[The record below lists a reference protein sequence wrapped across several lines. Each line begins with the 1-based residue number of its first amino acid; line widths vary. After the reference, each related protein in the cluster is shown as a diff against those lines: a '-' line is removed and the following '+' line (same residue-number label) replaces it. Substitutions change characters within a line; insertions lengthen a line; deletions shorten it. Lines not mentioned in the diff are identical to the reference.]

1 MCLACDEQQYFFLA
15 WCEDF
20 IARGEMPPGMTE
32 QDLEAMGL
40 PLPKPA
46 SADGAKVPPATPA
59 VAKPAGA
66 AIMSGLYSTTLP
78 E

>member
-46 SADGAKVPPATPA
+46 AADGAATPA
-59 VAKPAGA
+59 VAKPTGA
-66 AIMSGLYSTTLP
+66 AAFVCDSP
-78 E
+78 DE